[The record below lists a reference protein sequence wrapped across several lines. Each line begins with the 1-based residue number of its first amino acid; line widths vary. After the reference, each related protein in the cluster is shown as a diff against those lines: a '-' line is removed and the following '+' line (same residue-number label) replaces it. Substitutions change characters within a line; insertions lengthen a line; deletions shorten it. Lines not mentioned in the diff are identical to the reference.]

1 MKTFLVLSPYVFTEF
16 DYFKWELKSLKKEY
30 NYNIIIHDL
39 SSIIA
44 NKNLNLV
51 WKTPK
56 YKKSKNFSSF
66 FLWLKEFN
74 KIKKESFD
82 LVVYD
87 LIDNYNFTSFLI
99 KVTLIL
105 SGIKT
110 LTFLGEE
117 VASWKPNKNLYFFF
131 KKISHNKL
139 NHKLLIFNLK
149 YIIFRYFFNLIKYQN
164 LYLLTNNSKII
175 VHKKKYKKIIDCI
188 SQDYSNFLVYK
199 KKVVKKKS
207 NNYIIYLDNGTPFF
221 SGDSYLCNTELPE
234 NNIKLFYFKLNNFFD
249 KIEFFYKKK
258 IIIIPH
264 AKYKIPNIKNN
275 NLNVYFCNRKTNNC
289 YDALPK
295 LITNSFFVISRGSTA
310 ISYAVVNYK
319 PIQLIYSSSYKYI
332 ENEYNDLKIQ
342 SRALGNN
349 LIDID
354 CFDHNKI
361 DNNIIINKNKY
372 NLYKKK
378 YLAYRKQC
386 NPNYK
391 IIGDFFE
398 NL

>member
-1 MKTFLVLSPYVFTEF
+1 MKTFLVLSPYIFTEF
-16 DYFKWELKSLKKEY
+16 DYFKWELKYLKKDY
-30 NYNIIIHDL
+30 NYNIVIHDL
-39 SSIIA
+39 SSIIS

-56 YKKSKNFSSF
+56 YKPSKNFSSF

-74 KIKKESFD
+74 KIKKDSFD

-87 LIDNYNFTSFLI
+87 LIDNYNFNSFLI

-105 SGIKT
+105 SRIKI

-117 VASWKPNKNLYFFF
+117 VADWKPNKNLYFFL
-131 KKISHNKL
+131 KKIFQHKL
-139 NHKLLIFNLK
+139 NYKLLIFNLK
-149 YIIFRYFFNLIKYQN
+149 YIIFRFFFNLIKGQN
-164 LYLLTNNSKII
+164 LYLLTNNSKIV
-175 VHKKKYKKIIDCI
+175 VHKKKYRKIIDCS
-188 SQDYSNFLVYK
+188 SQDYSNFLLYK
-199 KKVVKKKS
+199 KKIVKKNS
-207 NNYIIYLDNGTPFF
+207 NNYIIYLDNGAPFF
-221 SGDSYLCNTELPE
+221 SGDSYLNNTKLPE
-234 NNIKLFYFKLNNFFD
+234 NNIKLFYYKLNNFFN
-249 KIEFFYKKK
+249 KIELFYRKK

-264 AKYKIPNIKNN
+264 AKYKIPNIKNK
-275 NLNVYFCNRKTNNC
+275 NLNTYFYNRITNNC

-332 ENEYNDLKIQ
+332 ENEYNYLNFQ
-342 SRALGNN
+342 SRELGNN
-349 LIDID
+349 LIDLD
-354 CFDHNKI
+354 RFDRNKI
-361 DNNIIINKNKY
+361 DNNLIINKDKY

-391 IIGDFFE
+391 IIGDCFE

>member
-1 MKTFLVLSPYVFTEF
+1 MLSPYVFTEF
-16 DYFKWELKSLKKEY
+16 DYFKWELKNLKKEY

-44 NKNLNLV
+44 NKNLNSV

-66 FLWLKEFN
+66 FLWIKEFN

-87 LIDNYNFTSFLI
+87 LIDNYNFNSFLI

-105 SGIKT
+105 SRIKI

-117 VASWKPNKNLYFFF
+117 VACWKPNKNLYFFF
-131 KKISHNKL
+131 KKISHLKL
-139 NHKLLIFNLK
+139 NHKLYIFNLK
-149 YIIFRYFFNLIKYQN
+149 YIIFRYLFNLIKYQN

-175 VHKKKYKKIIDCI
+175 VHKKKYKKIINCT

-207 NNYIIYLDNGTPFF
+207 NNYIIYLDNGAPFF
-221 SGDSYLCNTELPE
+221 SGDSYLNNTKLPE

-249 KIEFFYKKK
+249 KIESFYKKK

-275 NLNVYFCNRKTNNC
+275 NLNVYFCNRITNNC

-354 CFDHNKI
+354 CFDRNKI
-361 DNNIIINKNKY
+361 DNNLIINKNKY

-391 IIGDFFE
+391 VIGDFFE
-398 NL
+398 N